1 MLRASEISET
11 WLVSFWDGMIIAAA
25 EEAEAGELLSEDLA
39 HGAIIASLWIVNP
52 FL

>member
-11 WLVSFWDGMIIAAA
+11 WFLSFWDGMITAAA

-39 HGAIIASLWIVNP
+39 HGAIIAGVRIVNP